1 MASAADLAMAPADL
15 ASSDLSFPTTASV
28 MVGLNGNTFTPQTVD
43 IAAGGMVTG
52 TWASDNHSVTSG
64 VPPPGDN
71 KFCSPTNTVA
81 DCSGGTLNFSG
92 DVYSFG
98 FST

>member
-43 IAAGGMVTG
+43 IAAGGMVTW

-64 VPPPGDN
+64 VQPTPDN
-71 KFCSPTNTVA
+71 KLCSPTNTMA
-81 DCSGGTLNFSG
+81 DCNGGTLNFAG
-92 DVYSFG
+92 DVYPSVF
-98 FST
+98 TT